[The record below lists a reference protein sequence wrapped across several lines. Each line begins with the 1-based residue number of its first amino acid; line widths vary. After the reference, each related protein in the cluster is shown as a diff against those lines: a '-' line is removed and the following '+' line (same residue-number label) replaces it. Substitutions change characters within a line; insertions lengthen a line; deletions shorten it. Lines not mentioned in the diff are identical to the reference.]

1 MGIDAVLGTAVLPL
15 GHYTQIRLTT
25 ASGALD
31 EASADPPACVTNL
44 VVPVPPVTSVPMEIS
59 SGQVIL
65 NRPFDLVEGV
75 TTTITLDF
83 DAERSIRETP
93 PGSDIWRMS
102 PVISVV
108 SVVE

>member
-1 MGIDAVLGTAVLPL
+1 MGIENVLGTAVLPL
-15 GHYTQIRLTT
+15 GHYTQIRLTA

-31 EASADPPACVTNL
+31 FVAVSPEVDACVTNM
-44 VVPVPPVTSVPMEIS
+44 VVPGTSVPMEIS

-93 PGSDIWRMS
+93 PGSNIWRMS

-108 SVVE
+108 VD